1 MASWAELRERQ
12 LVKVA
17 LYKGEPVP
25 SEDNAMVCEV
35 LDGLRWNRPLA
46 LVWAVLFCV
55 WSSRL
60 QMWTL
65 LRQYKRILNGADKL
79 GFRRAG

>member
-1 MASWAELRERQ
+1 
-12 LVKVA
+12 
-17 LYKGEPVP
+17 
-25 SEDNAMVCEV
+25 MVCEV

-55 WSSRL
+55 WFSRL